1 MSKKLLSSI
10 LIILFLFNAIF
21 VNCETV
27 YADDSDI
34 QQLTQLTDPVY
45 VDGVESDIDIDF
57 STGNIIVTGKT
68 EVSEGTLVLEP
79 DGEAAIEIENN
90 NLEDESYTLDIDELS
105 ADNVDVE
112 IYDDGELVANYDEYD
127 EIIEDAYEGQTAI
140 QVGVYVGATLLL
152 YIVTSYVIVKSGIT
166 YCMAKHFTKAIEKA
180 KAAVKEKARSY
191 YYPTLITK
199 VKGKNMVYIDPYG
212 VNLNRAAAIVK
223 ANGNIYSYT
232 ASMAKKAIN
241 KAGYAAVNTKGVKN
255 SYDLHTA
262 SGYQFKH
269 YHRGKTASSGVLK
282 KNGSCHSLFGACKY
296 YK

>member
-10 LIILFLFNAIF
+10 LIIVFLFNAIF

-68 EVSEGTLVLEP
+68 EVS
-79 DGEAAIEIENN
+79 
-90 NLEDESYTLDIDELS
+90 
-105 ADNVDVE
+105 
-112 IYDDGELVANYDEYD
+112 DGELVANYDEYD

-199 VKGKNMVYIDPYG
+199 VKGKNIVYIDPYG

-262 SGYQFKH
+262 
-269 YHRGKTASSGVLK
+269 
-282 KNGSCHSLFGACKY
+282 
-296 YK
+296 